1 MGRIWLAAAL
11 LLLVKPGV
19 ADDKSAATA
28 RLQSLE
34 ALTSLEGAAVK
45 PWHLKLSVQ
54 LYDDKGKP
62 SEQGDIEE
70 WWAGPQQ
77 SLTTYSFPS
86 YSGKLLKT
94 TEGTFRTAH
103 LGEPPLVVALLLD
116 QIVHP
121 MPKLSDIESSE
132 PLIRKQTVGT
142 LPLDCIMLAQP
153 MKDIPVEPLG
163 MFPTYCLDAEK
174 DILRGTYVFGSVAAV
189 QTSLGTFQKL
199 TVATNVAVNMGPLK
213 LGEAHITTL
222 AGIRPDPNQFLKSDG
237 LEPVGKII
245 TVPGQFMDDQALV
258 KIPPVYPPEEKSK
271 HIDGVIILHAVI
283 GRDGHVHSLQ
293 IKSGDNANLALSAMN
308 AVRMWIY
315 KPYLLNGQPVD
326 VDTTIKVNFQY
337 RGK

>member
-163 MFPTYCLDAEK
+163 MFPTYCLDA
-174 DILRGTYVFGSVAAV
+174 
-189 QTSLGTFQKL
+189 
-199 TVATNVAVNMGPLK
+199 
-213 LGEAHITTL
+213 
-222 AGIRPDPNQFLKSDG
+222 
-237 LEPVGKII
+237 
-245 TVPGQFMDDQALV
+245 
-258 KIPPVYPPEEKSK
+258 
-271 HIDGVIILHAVI
+271 
-283 GRDGHVHSLQ
+283 
-293 IKSGDNANLALSAMN
+293 
-308 AVRMWIY
+308 
-315 KPYLLNGQPVD
+315 
-326 VDTTIKVNFQY
+326 
-337 RGK
+337 